1 MIHLQIRAKSG
12 LHAGAFWRIDQSLV
26 TLGAHPQSDVFLCDP
41 DIPDNLVTLRKVGR
55 RYEIEGISPDAKL
68 SSPDLK
74 KIDSTL
80 FPSQMVTL
88 DFRHIQL
95 ELEISNASY
104 GLASSM
110 RDSMSRRMYNILQ
123 FLRGLGARAIVAFLF
138 IVSLFITGTI
148 LFFGTAGVVKS
159 QASIQQ
165 KGNPQSLSGRQD
177 TPKLQGLELQ
187 MARNVVDEF
196 NQFAARI
203 GSKTVSVTHQGK
215 QVRIE
220 AELSRMQALEFEK
233 VLAQTTRDYGD
244 RLEIQA
250 RLSLNKEQQI
260 LDAIEVEQLILG
272 SKPVLVLR
280 GGERLF
286 IGADFNGLRLVDIQS
301 DKAVFQGNGEYE
313 VIL

>member
-1 MIHLQIRAKSG
+1 MIHLQIKAKSG

-55 RYEIEGISPDAKL
+55 RYEIESISPDAKL

-74 KIDSTL
+74 KIESTL
-80 FPSQMVTL
+80 FPSQLVTL

-95 ELEISNASY
+95 ELEISNASH

-110 RDSMSRRMYNILQ
+110 RDSMSRRMYNTLQ

-138 IVSLFITGTI
+138 IVSLFLTGTI

-165 KGNPQSLSGRQD
+165 KGDPS
-177 TPKLQGLELQ
+177 KLAYRNGSAKPLGLEIQ
-187 MARNVVDEF
+187 MGKNVVDEF
-196 NQFAARI
+196 NEFASRM
-203 GSKTVSVTHQGK
+203 GVKTITVTHQGT

-220 AELSRMQALEFEK
+220 AELSRMQALAFEK
-233 VLAQTTRDYGD
+233 LLAQITRDYGEK
-244 RLEIQA
+244 LEIQA

-260 LDAIEVEQLILG
+260 LDTIEVEQLILG

-286 IGADFNGLRLVDIQS
+286 IGADFNGLRLVAIQS
-301 DKAVFQGNGEYE
+301 DKAVFEGNGQYE
-313 VIL
+313 VVL